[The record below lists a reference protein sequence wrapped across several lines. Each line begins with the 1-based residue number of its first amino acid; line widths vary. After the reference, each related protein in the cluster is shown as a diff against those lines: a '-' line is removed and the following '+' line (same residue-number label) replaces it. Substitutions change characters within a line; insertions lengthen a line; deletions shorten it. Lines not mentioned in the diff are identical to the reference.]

1 MIHIHPYNLGS
12 RSAMALKGYLT
23 DKGIKTIVSH
33 RLRNNR
39 KRMIVG
45 WGAKPYE
52 FDLGVNVSLNHPNET
67 KILSC
72 KKRFF
77 DAIEDER
84 QLIPAYTTNP
94 EVAIGWDSDIVCRA
108 TTTGSGGDG
117 ITIVGKGVDNV
128 DGLPKVPLYVKYQK
142 KTDEFRLHMV
152 NRKKQKMGGVAQ
164 FAECLH
170 IQKKVFV
177 KTEERPEPLNWQIRN
192 HTQGFIFQTVQE
204 APEAVTEVSERV
216 MGCFPDLD
224 FAALDVIYHKPTDLA
239 LVLEGNTAPG
249 LEGPRLEVY
258 GEYLIEKYKELM

>member
-12 RSAMALKGYLT
+12 KSAMALKGYLT

-33 RLRNNR
+33 RLRSQR

-45 WGAKPYE
+45 WGAKAYD
-52 FDLGVNVSLNHPNET
+52 FDLGRNVALNHPDIT
-67 KILSC
+67 KVLSC

-77 DAIEDER
+77 EHVASEDGAEIY
-84 QLIPAYTTNP
+84 IPEYT
-94 EVAIGWDSDIVCRA
+94 SDRGIAGAWGTDVVVRA
-108 TTTGSGGDG
+108 TTVGSGGDG
-117 ITIVGKGVDNV
+117 ITIVGVGGEIPVA
-128 DGLPKVPLYVKYQK
+128 PLYTKYYK

-152 NRKKQKMGGVAQ
+152 NRNQQKMDGVARV
-164 FAECLH
+164 AECLH

-204 APEAVTEVSERV
+204 APKAVLEASLKV
-216 MGCFPDLD
+216 MECFPNLD

-258 GEYLIEKYKELM
+258 GEYLIGKYKSLF

>member
-23 DKGIKTIVSH
+23 DRGMKAIVSH
-33 RLRNNR
+33 RLRSKR

-45 WGAKPYE
+45 WGAKE
-52 FDLGVNVSLNHPNET
+52 FGFDAEPHEVVNHPYQT
-67 KILSC
+67 KVLSC

-77 DAIEDER
+77 EHVLGHDNEHAIPSFTVSRD
-84 QLIPAYTTNP
+84 
-94 EVAIGWDSDIVCRA
+94 VASSWGDVVVARA

-117 ITIVGKGVDNV
+117 ITIVEPGAD
-128 DGLPKVPLYVKYQK
+128 LPDAPLYVRYQK

-152 NRKKQKMGGVAQ
+152 NRVQQKMDGVARY
-164 FAECLH
+164 AECLH
-170 IQKKVFV
+170 MQKKVFV
-177 KTEERPEPLNWQIRN
+177 KTEERPEPLNWQVRN

-204 APEAVTEVSERV
+204 VPEAVLEVSEKV
-216 MGCFPDLD
+216 MGCFPGLD
-224 FAALDVIYHKPTDLA
+224 FAALDVIYHKPTNLA

-258 GEYLIEKYKELM
+258 GEYLINKYKELM